1 MKIRSFLF
9 VLIIQVIFLLP
20 STSAE
25 IELFYKTADGQLK
38 ISGFDELKPFSVS
51 NGKKKYLSDQGV
63 FSITGSP
70 EEIVQYGFFP
80 LGFSRE
86 YLNSGIF
93 DTSASS
99 DVEVGQKISTTLT
112 FLVSSSKN
120 NSLKSRLRNSILP
133 IHDDFWEGE
142 LSEQIMFVVV
152 WIDPNENTH
161 ASALMRWDIS
171 ILNDTKHSFTWKSFT
186 KTSVEKLIPV
196 VLVID
201 QDGRFRKAKF
211 KHGEHSEWESALI
224 SLIRDDA
231 VSLEKL
237 LKAQSTLID
246 RTELGVGLAHYA
258 AVFGSHDCLSVLLEA
273 GVNPDL
279 KLSDNSLIH
288 LATNAGEIG
297 IIQSLID
304 SGANINA
311 RNNDK
316 ETALHIAASLGHLEI
331 CRILLD
337 AGIKKEKRNN
347 RNATAIFVAA
357 ENDQTAAMRL
367 LYEEGAKFKF
377 SKHNRQ
383 ILLLRT
389 IIKNELDTVEFLISK
404 GAKADKKVYASSP
417 IFVAAKN
424 ASGDIIR
431 FLIDHGADANEK
443 SDKGTTPLM
452 LAAAGNYDGLIA
464 LIEKGAEVN
473 TLGMKGV
480 TALHMAVLKHQID
493 ITQYLLDHGADPNV
507 ENPDGTPIMWLATE
521 VGNRI
526 GLNALISAGA
536 ICSMD
541 EATALPI
548 MEYAF
553 RYDIPEIVEITLD
566 QCLDAGFMFRDVFP
580 SYWVAQYYRSE
591 ILSDLLVQH
600 GFNPDEMSNPPLVD
614 SKLLRNQIKLLVKSD
629 AVYPTELHEKY
640 GEFVANV
647 EIIIDVDGS
656 VIFPRIASNPASE
669 MDRGILQALTMWKFA
684 PLVHEGEPA
693 RARFILPLRFVPAP
707 AQELVYEVETV
718 EYKPQPIRQIAP
730 TYPSALKMNRI
741 NGKVTIV
748 FIVDEEGNVV
758 APRVESATHKEF
770 MQPALEAIK
779 RWKFSPGYM
788 NGKAVKVRVRAP
800 LIFRIR

>member
-1 MKIRSFLF
+1 M
-9 VLIIQVIFLLP
+9 
-20 STSAE
+20 
-25 IELFYKTADGQLK
+25 
-38 ISGFDELKPFSVS
+38 
-51 NGKKKYLSDQGV
+51 SDHGV
-63 FSITGSP
+63 FNITGSL
-70 EEIVQYGFFP
+70 EEIVKYGYFP
-80 LGFSRE
+80 LGLSRE
-86 YLNSGIF
+86 YLNPGIF
-93 DTSASS
+93 DVSNSS
-99 DVEVGQKISTTLT
+99 DVVVGQKNITTIDLS
-112 FLVSSSKN
+112 VNSSKN
-120 NSLKSRLRNSILP
+120 NSLKSQFRNSILP
-133 IHDDFWEGE
+133 IYVDFWEGE
-142 LSEQIMFVVV
+142 LSEQIMFVVA
-152 WIDPNENTH
+152 WIDPNKNTH
-161 ASALMRWDIS
+161 GSVLMRWDSS
-171 ILNDTKHSFTWKSFT
+171 ILNDTKRSFTWKPFT

-196 VLVID
+196 VLIID
-201 QDGRFRKAKF
+201 KDGRFRKTKL
-211 KHGEHSEWESALI
+211 KHGEHSEWDSALI

-231 VSLEKL
+231 VSLETL
-237 LKAQSTLID
+237 LNKQPTLID
-246 RTELGVGLAHYA
+246 RTELDVGLAHYA
-258 AVFGSHDCLSVLLEA
+258 AVYGSHDCLSVLLEA
-273 GVNPDL
+273 GVNPKL
-279 KLSDNSLIH
+279 KLSGNSLIH

-297 IIQSLID
+297 IIQRLVD
-304 SGANINA
+304 SVTND
-311 RNNDK
+311 DK
-316 ETALHIAASLGHLEI
+316 ETALHVAASFGQLEI

-357 ENDQTAAMRL
+357 ENDQTAAMKL

-377 SKHNRQ
+377 SKENRQ

-389 IIKNELDTVEFLISK
+389 IEKNELDSVEFLISK
-404 GAKADKKVYASSP
+404 GAEAGKKVFGTSP

-431 FLIDHGADANEK
+431 FLIDHGADANEQSK
-443 SDKGTTPLM
+443 NGTTPLM
-452 LAAAGNYDGLIA
+452 FAAAGNYDGLIA
-464 LIEKGAEVN
+464 LIEKGADVN

-507 ENPDGTPIMWLATE
+507 DNPDGTPIMWLATE

-526 GLNALISAGA
+526 GLNALIGAGA

-541 EATALPI
+541 ETIALPI

-553 RYDIPEIVEITLD
+553 RYDIPEIVEITLN

-629 AVYPTELHEKY
+629 AEYPPELYEKY
-640 GEFVANV
+640 GEFIANV

-669 MDRGILQALTMWKFA
+669 MDRGILQALTVWKFA

-693 RARFILPLRFVPAP
+693 RARFILPLKFIPAP
-707 AQELVYEVETV
+707 AKELVYEVATV
-718 EYKPQPIRQIAP
+718 DYKPIPIRQIAP
-730 TYPSALKMNRI
+730 TYPSTLKMNRI

-748 FIVDEEGNVV
+748 FVVDEKGNVV
-758 APRVESATHKEF
+758 APRVESASCQEF
-770 MQPALEAIK
+770 
-779 RWKFSPGYM
+779 
-788 NGKAVKVRVRAP
+788 
-800 LIFRIR
+800 